1 MRTAVQYQH
10 DVEGLDYEGIKTTG
24 LSEDEARQALQ
35 KIIEVQE
42 KLHQTE
48 NSLNLDLHAL
58 ERQFQGRA
66 TSMNLQSANR
76 GGRAKQEEEQRLDEE
91 KQHKLVPYEEVKKK
105 IEEILPKVEKMR
117 EELEHAVPGAV
128 AK

>member
-1 MRTAVQYQH
+1 MRTAAQYQH
-10 DVEGLDYEGIKTTG
+10 DVDGLDVEGIKTSG
-24 LSEDEARQALQ
+24 LSDEEARQALQ

-66 TSMNLQSANR
+66 NSMNLQNANR
-76 GGRAKQEEEQRLDEE
+76 GGRARQEEEQRLDEE
-91 KQHKLVPYEEVKKK
+91 KQHKLVPYEDVRKKV
-105 IEEILPKVEKMR
+105 EELLPKVEQMR
-117 EELEHAVPGAV
+117 SELERTVPGAV